1 MAGETFENITKL
13 ERDVVIKAFG
23 EQNIPLT
30 ITMQRSPNHN
40 YVYANEFFPVVLS
53 PDSYKVMGDGSGLI
67 RKSIQDAAMFVGKE
81 CRVEFYFNKL
91 GLFFNTKIVERREGY
106 FFSVPEQ
113 ITRIHD
119 PAKETAATDLSFKA
133 SLSFAARGN
142 SSVSY
147 ECIPPCEDYGH
158 FRKPVFSDIPV
169 EFQSAAKNMLGGFI
183 ADAKKSMA
191 PSIGNGLHLI
201 PICRYL
207 VTPLAVRT
215 VSFQGRV
222 EPMDIIFVDEQRF
235 VAATGNTTNLL
246 ELEGEYVLTFEFDI
260 RPEHHLKR
268 TIKIPCTVENIYSA
282 QEKKC
287 FVCRYLGIKAEDSRF
302 IMEKKKY

>member
-1 MAGETFENITKL
+1 MAGESLENITKL
-13 ERDVVIKAFG
+13 ERDVVIKAFS
-23 EQNIPLT
+23 EQKIPLT
-30 ITMQRSPNHN
+30 LTMERSANHN

-53 PDSYKVMGDGSGLI
+53 PDSYKITEDGSGVI
-67 RKSIQDAAMFVGKE
+67 RKSVQDAAMFAGMV
-81 CRVEFYFNKL
+81 CRVEFYFNRV
-91 GLFFNTKIVERREGY
+91 GLFFMTKIVERREGY
-106 FFSVPEQ
+106 FFSIPQE
-113 ITRIHD
+113 IARIHD
-119 PAKETAATDLSFKA
+119 PAKDGVGGELSFKA

-147 ECIPPCEDYGH
+147 ECIPPCEEYNL
-158 FRKPVFSDIPV
+158 FSKPVFSDIPA
-169 EFQSAAKNMLGGFI
+169 EFQNAAKNMLGGFI
-183 ADAKKSMA
+183 ADAKKSMS
-191 PSIGNGLHLI
+191 PSVGNGLHLI
-201 PICRYL
+201 PVCRYL
-207 VTPLAVRT
+207 VSPLAVRT
-215 VSFQGRV
+215 ASFQGRG

-268 TIKIPCTVENIYSA
+268 TIKVPCTVENIYSSG
-282 QEKKC
+282 EKRC